1 MLHLYLL
8 NLAFFRYFEGGVTY
22 TEILEFLRVRHGY
35 DMSLSALK
43 RWLREKGMRKCP
55 LEAILNDKSDIFEAV
70 RDELSGSG
78 ADIDYRRIHKPL
90 KSKGYIC
97 RDDVRQIVKQLDPDS
112 VKLRKRKRLY
122 RRRYVADGL
131 NFVWHLDGHDKLKP
145 FGFSIHGCIYGFSRY
160 LIWLEVASSNKKP

>member
-1 MLHLYLL
+1 
-8 NLAFFRYFEGGVTY
+8 
-22 TEILEFLRVRHGY
+22 
-35 DMSLSALK
+35 MSLSALK
-43 RWLREKGMRKCP
+43 RWLREKGMRKCS